1 MLKGI
6 DVFIS
11 LGTTYYGRGFSQDG
25 LFVWDIDYSSYD
37 FVSFMATAN
46 NIDLF
51 VWHASLGHIRQDRM
65 KRLAKINLLT

>member
-37 FVSFMATAN
+37 SIPFMATAN
-46 NIDLF
+46 NVDFF
-51 VWHASLGHIRQDRM
+51 VWHDQLGHMD
-65 KRLAKINLLT
+65 KD